1 MHLAGAESKSLDGG
15 DAAFA
20 LLECE
25 KEAVERA
32 PVDGNERVGRPNLW
46 FWRIGARRPGLP
58 PTLKTIDGEIVVV
71 YYTYT
76 TKGPSGTR

>member
-1 MHLAGAESKSLDGG
+1 MHLAGADSKSLDGV

-46 FWRIGARRPGLP
+46 FCRIGAR
-58 PTLKTIDGEIVVV
+58 
-71 YYTYT
+71 
-76 TKGPSGTR
+76 